1 MKPGRRLERYR
12 IAFLGLL
19 LAPAFLMPAGAAGLQ
34 NLPIPDSRPVVKIG
48 VFDTFGTSFVN
59 ETVDPTLAVIQAK
72 LPRYRFE
79 LDVIAASNPED
90 AVKSS
95 GVDFFVSSAGVY
107 STLERTVGARHIAT
121 RRQAGVAD
129 PARSVGAVFV
139 VRSDRKD
146 LKTLA
151 DLKGKSVVA
160 SQKND
165 FSGWQVAMGE
175 IAKSGF
181 NWRDFFG
188 KQDFVIYQL
197 PDVVTD
203 VLAGT
208 SDVGILTTCALE
220 TLESDGWIEKGA
232 LRVINEKADP
242 HPSAYT
248 CRRSTDLYPDAVFAS
263 VAGAKPDLVRDVTVA
278 LLTMPPG
285 NRSWD
290 WSDGWIE
297 KGALRVIN
305 EKADPHPSAYT
316 CRRSTDLYP
325 DAVFASVAG
334 AKPDLVRDVTVALL
348 TMPPGNRSWD
358 WSVAS
363 DYLAVDHLYKALM
376 IGPYAYLNDMTPY
389 GIWKRN
395 QEIIIPIIALF
406 LLLIAY
412 ELRLHYLVK
421 KRTSELSTALKE
433 KEAAEDEAKRSRERL
448 SRLER
453 SGVIS
458 QLSSMIAHELKQP
471 LASIL
476 NYANGLAQL
485 AKMGRSTPEQ
495 TGFAV
500 KSIKTE
506 ATRANA
512 IVDRVRAYAK
522 HEEGPLTELDLSDVS
537 HKAIRTFTRNALTPV
552 AVSDAIEPGI
562 RVMGHE
568 LELELLTLNLIRN
581 AGDAVKDVADPLIR
595 VTLRRDGGK
604 AVFQVRDNGPVVT
617 DAVLEKL
624 TEIEESV
631 KPEGLGLGLAIVRD
645 IADRHGASLSFRRND
660 DTGLTAEMRIDMV
673 ESKPRDTEEKTG
685 PKGDAS

>member
-220 TLESDGWIEKGA
+220 AMAGS
-232 LRVINEKADP
+232 
-242 HPSAYT
+242 
-248 CRRSTDLYPDAVFAS
+248 RR
-263 VAGAKPDLVRDVTVA
+263 
-278 LLTMPPG
+278 
-285 NRSWD
+285 
-290 WSDGWIE
+290 
-297 KGALRVIN
+297 
-305 EKADPHPSAYT
+305 
-316 CRRSTDLYP
+316 
-325 DAVFASVAG
+325 
-334 AKPDLVRDVTVALL
+334 
-348 TMPPGNRSWD
+348 
-358 WSVAS
+358 
-363 DYLAVDHLYKALM
+363 
-376 IGPYAYLNDMTPY
+376 
-389 GIWKRN
+389 
-395 QEIIIPIIALF
+395 
-406 LLLIAY
+406 
-412 ELRLHYLVK
+412 
-421 KRTSELSTALKE
+421 
-433 KEAAEDEAKRSRERL
+433 
-448 SRLER
+448 
-453 SGVIS
+453 
-458 QLSSMIAHELKQP
+458 
-471 LASIL
+471 
-476 NYANGLAQL
+476 
-485 AKMGRSTPEQ
+485 GRS
-495 TGFAV
+495 ASLM
-500 KSIKTE
+500 K
-506 ATRANA
+506 R
-512 IVDRVRAYAK
+512 R
-522 HEEGPLTELDLSDVS
+522 
-537 HKAIRTFTRNALTPV
+537 IRTRALTP
-552 AVSDAIEPGI
+552 AAGAQTCI
-562 RVMGHE
+562 RTRFLPRSPARSRTSCAMSPSRSSRCRQGTAAGTGAW
-568 LELELLTLNLIRN
+568 LLTTSRWITSIKR
-581 AGDAVKDVADPLIR
+581 
-595 VTLRRDGGK
+595 
-604 AVFQVRDNGPVVT
+604 
-617 DAVLEKL
+617 
-624 TEIEESV
+624 S
-631 KPEGLGLGLAIVRD
+631 
-645 IADRHGASLSFRRND
+645 
-660 DTGLTAEMRIDMV
+660 
-673 ESKPRDTEEKTG
+673 
-685 PKGDAS
+685 

>member
-19 LAPAFLMPAGAAGLQ
+19 LAPAFLMLAGAAGLQ

-220 TLESDGWIEKGA
+220 TLE
-232 LRVINEKADP
+232 
-242 HPSAYT
+242 
-248 CRRSTDLYPDAVFAS
+248 
-263 VAGAKPDLVRDVTVA
+263 
-278 LLTMPPG
+278 
-285 NRSWD
+285 
-290 WSDGWIE
+290 SDGWIE

-568 LELELLTLNLIRN
+568 LELALLTLNLIRT

>member
-1 MKPGRRLERYR
+1 
-12 IAFLGLL
+12 
-19 LAPAFLMPAGAAGLQ
+19 
-34 NLPIPDSRPVVKIG
+34 
-48 VFDTFGTSFVN
+48 
-59 ETVDPTLAVIQAK
+59 
-72 LPRYRFE
+72 
-79 LDVIAASNPED
+79 
-90 AVKSS
+90 
-95 GVDFFVSSAGVY
+95 
-107 STLERTVGARHIAT
+107 
-121 RRQAGVAD
+121 
-129 PARSVGAVFV
+129 
-139 VRSDRKD
+139 
-146 LKTLA
+146 
-151 DLKGKSVVA
+151 
-160 SQKND
+160 
-165 FSGWQVAMGE
+165 
-175 IAKSGF
+175 
-181 NWRDFFG
+181 
-188 KQDFVIYQL
+188 
-197 PDVVTD
+197 
-203 VLAGT
+203 
-208 SDVGILTTCALE
+208 
-220 TLESDGWIEKGA
+220 
-232 LRVINEKADP
+232 
-242 HPSAYT
+242 
-248 CRRSTDLYPDAVFAS
+248 
-263 VAGAKPDLVRDVTVA
+263 
-278 LLTMPPG
+278 
-285 NRSWD
+285 
-290 WSDGWIE
+290 
-297 KGALRVIN
+297 
-305 EKADPHPSAYT
+305 
-316 CRRSTDLYP
+316 
-325 DAVFASVAG
+325 
-334 AKPDLVRDVTVALL
+334 
-348 TMPPGNRSWD
+348 
-358 WSVAS
+358 
-363 DYLAVDHLYKALM
+363 M

-389 GIWKRN
+389 GIWKPN

>member
-1 MKPGRRLERYR
+1 MKKLTRRTLISLAALLPVIRVNAAVSGRFDV
-12 IAFLGLL
+12 IVVG
-19 LAPAFLMPAGAAGLQ
+19 AGIAGLAA
-34 NLPIPDSRPVVKIG
+34 
-48 VFDTFGTSFVN
+48 
-59 ETVDPTLAVIQAK
+59 AVSAAENGAK
-72 LPRYRFE
+72 R
-79 LDVIAASNPED
+79 
-90 AVKSS
+90 
-95 GVDFFVSSAGVY
+95 
-107 STLERTVGARHIAT
+107 
-121 RRQAGVAD
+121 
-129 PARSVGAVFV
+129 
-139 VRSDRKD
+139 
-146 LKTLA
+146 
-151 DLKGKSVVA
+151 
-160 SQKND
+160 
-165 FSGWQVAMGE
+165 
-175 IAKSGF
+175 
-181 NWRDFFG
+181 
-188 KQDFVIYQL
+188 
-197 PDVVTD
+197 
-203 VLAGT
+203 VL
-208 SDVGILTTCALE
+208 VL
-220 TLESDGWIEKGA
+220 EKG
-232 LRVINEKADP
+232 P
-242 HPSAYT
+242 
-248 CRRSTDLYPDAVFAS
+248 
-263 VAGAKPDLVRDVTVA
+263 
-278 LLTMPPG
+278 
-285 NRSWD
+285 
-290 WSDGWIE
+290 
-297 KGALRVIN
+297 
-305 EKADPHPSAYT
+305 
-316 CRRSTDLYP
+316 
-325 DAVFASVAG
+325 
-334 AKPDLVRDVTVALL
+334 
-348 TMPPGNRSWD
+348 
-358 WSVAS
+358 
-363 DYLAVDHLYKALM
+363 M
-376 IGPYAYLNDMTPY
+376 IGGHAIYADGTVSAVYPRLQKVFNIKDSPELMAKQ
-389 GIWKRN
+389 IWEWGDRDGD
-395 QEIIIPIIALF
+395 LS
-406 LLLIAY
+406 LI
-412 ELRLHYLVK
+412 R
-421 KRTSELSTALKE
+421 
-433 KEAAEDEAKRSRERL
+433 
-448 SRLER
+448 
-453 SGVIS
+453 VIS

>member
-1 MKPGRRLERYR
+1 MKPGNRLRRCR

-19 LAPAFLMPAGAAGLQ
+19 LAPAFLMPAGAAGLP

-208 SDVGILTTCALE
+208 SDIGILTTCALE
-220 TLESDGWIEKGA
+220 TLENDGWIEKGA

-285 NRSWD
+285 EPQL
-290 WSDGWIE
+290 G
-297 KGALRVIN
+297 
-305 EKADPHPSAYT
+305 
-316 CRRSTDLYP
+316 
-325 DAVFASVAG
+325 
-334 AKPDLVRDVTVALL
+334 
-348 TMPPGNRSWD
+348 
-358 WSVAS
+358 
-363 DYLAVDHLYKALM
+363 
-376 IGPYAYLNDMTPY
+376 
-389 GIWKRN
+389 
-395 QEIIIPIIALF
+395 
-406 LLLIAY
+406 
-412 ELRLHYLVK
+412 
-421 KRTSELSTALKE
+421 
-433 KEAAEDEAKRSRERL
+433 
-448 SRLER
+448 LER
-453 SGVIS
+453 
-458 QLSSMIAHELKQP
+458 
-471 LASIL
+471 
-476 NYANGLAQL
+476 
-485 AKMGRSTPEQ
+485 
-495 TGFAV
+495 
-500 KSIKTE
+500 
-506 ATRANA
+506 
-512 IVDRVRAYAK
+512 RV
-522 HEEGPLTELDLSDVS
+522 
-537 HKAIRTFTRNALTPV
+537 
-552 AVSDAIEPGI
+552 
-562 RVMGHE
+562 
-568 LELELLTLNLIRN
+568 
-581 AGDAVKDVADPLIR
+581 
-595 VTLRRDGGK
+595 
-604 AVFQVRDNGPVVT
+604 
-617 DAVLEKL
+617 
-624 TEIEESV
+624 
-631 KPEGLGLGLAIVRD
+631 
-645 IADRHGASLSFRRND
+645 
-660 DTGLTAEMRIDMV
+660 
-673 ESKPRDTEEKTG
+673 
-685 PKGDAS
+685 

>member
-1 MKPGRRLERYR
+1 MR
-12 IAFLGLL
+12 
-19 LAPAFLMPAGAAGLQ
+19 
-34 NLPIPDSRPVVKIG
+34 
-48 VFDTFGTSFVN
+48 
-59 ETVDPTLAVIQAK
+59 
-72 LPRYRFE
+72 
-79 LDVIAASNPED
+79 
-90 AVKSS
+90 
-95 GVDFFVSSAGVY
+95 
-107 STLERTVGARHIAT
+107 
-121 RRQAGVAD
+121 
-129 PARSVGAVFV
+129 
-139 VRSDRKD
+139 
-146 LKTLA
+146 
-151 DLKGKSVVA
+151 
-160 SQKND
+160 
-165 FSGWQVAMGE
+165 
-175 IAKSGF
+175 
-181 NWRDFFG
+181 
-188 KQDFVIYQL
+188 
-197 PDVVTD
+197 
-203 VLAGT
+203 
-208 SDVGILTTCALE
+208 
-220 TLESDGWIEKGA
+220 
-232 LRVINEKADP
+232 
-242 HPSAYT
+242 
-248 CRRSTDLYPDAVFAS
+248 
-263 VAGAKPDLVRDVTVA
+263 
-278 LLTMPPG
+278 
-285 NRSWD
+285 
-290 WSDGWIE
+290 
-297 KGALRVIN
+297 
-305 EKADPHPSAYT
+305 
-316 CRRSTDLYP
+316 
-325 DAVFASVAG
+325 
-334 AKPDLVRDVTVALL
+334 
-348 TMPPGNRSWD
+348 
-358 WSVAS
+358 
-363 DYLAVDHLYKALM
+363 
-376 IGPYAYLNDMTPY
+376 
-389 GIWKRN
+389 
-395 QEIIIPIIALF
+395 
-406 LLLIAY
+406 
-412 ELRLHYLVK
+412 
-421 KRTSELSTALKE
+421 
-433 KEAAEDEAKRSRERL
+433 RSRERL

>member
-290 WSDGWIE
+290 WS
-297 KGALRVIN
+297 
-305 EKADPHPSAYT
+305 
-316 CRRSTDLYP
+316 
-325 DAVFASVAG
+325 
-334 AKPDLVRDVTVALL
+334 
-348 TMPPGNRSWD
+348 
-358 WSVAS
+358 VAS

-476 NYANGLAQL
+476 N
-485 AKMGRSTPEQ
+485 PE
-495 TGFAV
+495 F
-500 KSIKTE
+500 
-506 ATRANA
+506 
-512 IVDRVRAYAK
+512 
-522 HEEGPLTELDLSDVS
+522 
-537 HKAIRTFTRNALTPV
+537 PV
-552 AVSDAIEPGI
+552 EC
-562 RVMGHE
+562 
-568 LELELLTLNLIRN
+568 
-581 AGDAVKDVADPLIR
+581 
-595 VTLRRDGGK
+595 
-604 AVFQVRDNGPVVT
+604 
-617 DAVLEKL
+617 
-624 TEIEESV
+624 
-631 KPEGLGLGLAIVRD
+631 
-645 IADRHGASLSFRRND
+645 
-660 DTGLTAEMRIDMV
+660 
-673 ESKPRDTEEKTG
+673 
-685 PKGDAS
+685 

>member
-290 WSDGWIE
+290 WS
-297 KGALRVIN
+297 
-305 EKADPHPSAYT
+305 
-316 CRRSTDLYP
+316 
-325 DAVFASVAG
+325 
-334 AKPDLVRDVTVALL
+334 
-348 TMPPGNRSWD
+348 
-358 WSVAS
+358 VAS

-458 QLSSMIAHELKQP
+458 QL
-471 LASIL
+471 
-476 NYANGLAQL
+476 
-485 AKMGRSTPEQ
+485 STPEQ

>member
-1 MKPGRRLERYR
+1 M
-12 IAFLGLL
+12 
-19 LAPAFLMPAGAAGLQ
+19 
-34 NLPIPDSRPVVKIG
+34 
-48 VFDTFGTSFVN
+48 
-59 ETVDPTLAVIQAK
+59 
-72 LPRYRFE
+72 
-79 LDVIAASNPED
+79 
-90 AVKSS
+90 
-95 GVDFFVSSAGVY
+95 
-107 STLERTVGARHIAT
+107 
-121 RRQAGVAD
+121 
-129 PARSVGAVFV
+129 
-139 VRSDRKD
+139 
-146 LKTLA
+146 
-151 DLKGKSVVA
+151 
-160 SQKND
+160 
-165 FSGWQVAMGE
+165 
-175 IAKSGF
+175 
-181 NWRDFFG
+181 
-188 KQDFVIYQL
+188 
-197 PDVVTD
+197 
-203 VLAGT
+203 
-208 SDVGILTTCALE
+208 
-220 TLESDGWIEKGA
+220 
-232 LRVINEKADP
+232 
-242 HPSAYT
+242 
-248 CRRSTDLYPDAVFAS
+248 
-263 VAGAKPDLVRDVTVA
+263 
-278 LLTMPPG
+278 
-285 NRSWD
+285 
-290 WSDGWIE
+290 
-297 KGALRVIN
+297 
-305 EKADPHPSAYT
+305 
-316 CRRSTDLYP
+316 
-325 DAVFASVAG
+325 
-334 AKPDLVRDVTVALL
+334 
-348 TMPPGNRSWD
+348 
-358 WSVAS
+358 AS

>member
-1 MKPGRRLERYR
+1 
-12 IAFLGLL
+12 
-19 LAPAFLMPAGAAGLQ
+19 
-34 NLPIPDSRPVVKIG
+34 
-48 VFDTFGTSFVN
+48 
-59 ETVDPTLAVIQAK
+59 
-72 LPRYRFE
+72 
-79 LDVIAASNPED
+79 
-90 AVKSS
+90 
-95 GVDFFVSSAGVY
+95 
-107 STLERTVGARHIAT
+107 
-121 RRQAGVAD
+121 
-129 PARSVGAVFV
+129 
-139 VRSDRKD
+139 
-146 LKTLA
+146 
-151 DLKGKSVVA
+151 
-160 SQKND
+160 
-165 FSGWQVAMGE
+165 
-175 IAKSGF
+175 
-181 NWRDFFG
+181 
-188 KQDFVIYQL
+188 
-197 PDVVTD
+197 
-203 VLAGT
+203 
-208 SDVGILTTCALE
+208 
-220 TLESDGWIEKGA
+220 
-232 LRVINEKADP
+232 
-242 HPSAYT
+242 
-248 CRRSTDLYPDAVFAS
+248 
-263 VAGAKPDLVRDVTVA
+263 
-278 LLTMPPG
+278 
-285 NRSWD
+285 
-290 WSDGWIE
+290 
-297 KGALRVIN
+297 
-305 EKADPHPSAYT
+305 
-316 CRRSTDLYP
+316 
-325 DAVFASVAG
+325 
-334 AKPDLVRDVTVALL
+334 
-348 TMPPGNRSWD
+348 
-358 WSVAS
+358 
-363 DYLAVDHLYKALM
+363 M